1 MASETAALIPVL
13 TNPTYHLKRV
23 GLEAGPLSQWLF
35 RGLSVTRSPGLKNE
49 EAFMSADLDP
59 REARLNELHVRPL
72 MELVHKLRKRFADI
86 AETNGD
92 LDPPGVPNV
101 DPTDGGVNAR
111 ALFFLA
117 TPGRRA
123 VGSGF
128 VSQDNPDDTAL
139 NMRKALAEAG
149 FRRPDVVLWNVVP
162 YCVSTK
168 YQDRKV
174 SDAQV
179 RKAVPDSQ
187 AFVDELLKSRRL
199 KVVVFCGLKA
209 QLAGSF
215 LRVAPA
221 IPLSTFHTGA
231 QSFNHKRCRDDI
243 DKTFKKAFELIS
255 K

>member
-1 MASETAALIPVL
+1 
-13 TNPTYHLKRV
+13 
-23 GLEAGPLSQWLF
+23 
-35 RGLSVTRSPGLKNE
+35 
-49 EAFMSADLDP
+49 MSADLDP
-59 REARLNELHVRPL
+59 REARLNEPHVLPL
-72 MELVHKLRKRFADI
+72 MELVHELRKRLTDNAKK
-86 AETNGD
+86 NGD
-92 LDPPGVPNV
+92 LDPPKVPNV
-101 DPTDGGVNAR
+101 DPTDGGVKAR

-128 VSQDNPDDTAL
+128 VSQDNPDDTAR
-139 NMRKALAEAG
+139 NMRKALAKAG

-162 YCVSTK
+162 YCVSTE

-179 RKAVPDSQ
+179 RKSVNDSQ
-187 AFVDELLKSRRL
+187 AFVDELLKWQRL

-209 QLAGSF
+209 RLAGSL

-231 QSFNHKRCRDDI
+231 QSFNRERCRDDI
-243 DKTFKKAFELIS
+243 EETFEKAFELIS